1 MRLFS
6 KNNTIDKTKSIIKY
20 KEFIDGL
27 VLQKNDVKS
36 KWVKNKSYPETDNN
50 KKINKFLSELS
61 DNQRE
66 ILADMLNDSRIG
78 GIHDTLAYIDNLMD
92 TNRMDIKIDSVPIYN
107 NEFESM
113 HFDFI
118 CRCNNDKWPD
128 ENLK

>member
-27 VLQKNDVKS
+27 VLRKNGVKS

-92 TNRMDIKIDSVPIYN
+92 INKIDIKIDSVPIYN